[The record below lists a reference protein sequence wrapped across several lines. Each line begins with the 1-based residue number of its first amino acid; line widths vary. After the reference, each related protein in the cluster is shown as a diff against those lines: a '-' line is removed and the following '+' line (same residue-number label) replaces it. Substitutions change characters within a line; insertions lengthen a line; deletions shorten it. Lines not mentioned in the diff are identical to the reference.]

1 MDKIK
6 NNLNFSKKK
15 LLQKIKAN
23 PNDLNSILTYGKL
36 MGLQNDHLEAANIF
50 EKSII
55 NFPNSDTLK
64 FNYAISLIAI
74 KKFYKGALIL
84 QNLLSKFPYKNEILF
99 SYANA
104 LYKLK
109 KYKLSLKYYYKLYYL
124 DKTNVNVLINIGIV
138 LISLESYSKALIF
151 LKLAN
156 NEGRQSSLILR
167 NIGLCYK
174 NLNNINQ
181 AINYYKNSI
190 DLEKSYIGSYLALGS
205 IYLEEKEN
213 DLAINTFQTAS
224 NIAQNI
230 IKNYKSNNVEE
241 VLLNDIAILFSI
253 LGNYNLAEKS
263 IKILEEKFLLKA
275 SHKMLLSEVL
285 LSKGNFEEGWSYY
298 EYRFDYYLE
307 EKNINNFKNFP
318 KPLWNEDLGNEAIL
332 IWSEQGLGDQI
343 LFGTI
348 LEDFI
353 LKFKKVYLMVDP
365 RLKNFYSKFLK
376 RIEIVGSDEYLNS
389 DLYDYHIPLGSI
401 AKYSRKTIYDFKTIN
416 LNFFKNLNWKNIS
429 IKRKLKC
436 AVSWKSVN
444 SFKSKYKSI
453 KLKELN
459 TIFKNPKIDFYNIQ
473 YTDEKRELNE
483 LKKEFDITIKKPND
497 VDALNDIDGLMKF
510 IDSCDFVI
518 SVSNTNA
525 HISGILNKP
534 TLLLLPKIY
543 GTWWYWHNE
552 FNNKNI
558 WYPSIKVFSQKKIGD
573 WSSAIDNLNK
583 YLLDNI

>member
-1 MDKIK
+1 MAKIK
-6 NNLNFSKKK
+6 NNSNFSKE
-15 LLQKIKAN
+15 LLQKIKTN
-23 PNDLNSILTYGKL
+23 PDDLDSVLTYGKL
-36 MGLQNDHLEAANIF
+36 MGLQNNHIEAANIF
-50 EKSII
+50 KKSII
-55 NFPNSDTLK
+55 NFPNNDTLR

-74 KKFYKGALIL
+74 KKFHKGALIL
-84 QNLLSKFPYKNEILF
+84 RSLLSKFPYRNEILF

-109 KYKLSLKYYYKLYYL
+109 KYKLSLKYYYKLHYL
-124 DKTNVNVLINIGIV
+124 DKGNVNVLINIGIV
-138 LISLESYSKALIF
+138 LISLESYSKALNF
-151 LKLAN
+151 LKLAKN
-156 NEGRQSSLILR
+156 KERQSSLILR

-174 NLNNINQ
+174 NLNKISQ
-181 AINYYKNSI
+181 AIVYYSKSI
-190 DLEKSYIGSYLALGS
+190 NLEKSYIGSYLALGS
-205 IYLEEKEN
+205 IYLEKKEN
-213 DLAINTFQTAS
+213 NLAIETFERAS
-224 NIAQNI
+224 NMAQNI
-230 IKNYKSNNVEE
+230 IKNYRSNNVGEII
-241 VLLNDIAILFSI
+241 LNDIAILFSI
-253 LGNYNLAEKS
+253 LGNYNLAERS

-285 LSKGNFEEGWSYY
+285 LSKGNFLKGWFYY

-353 LKFKKVYLMVDP
+353 LKFKKVYLMIDP

-376 RIEIVGSDEYLNS
+376 RIEIIGSDESLNS

-401 AKYSRKTIYDFKTIN
+401 AKYSRKSIYDFKTIN
-416 LNFFKNLNWKNIS
+416 LNFSKNLNWKNTS

-436 AVSWKSVN
+436 AISWKSVN

-453 KLKELN
+453 ELKELN

-473 YTDEKRELNE
+473 YTDEKRELDE
-483 LKKEFDITIKKPND
+483 LKTEFDISIKKPHK
-497 VDALNDIDGLMKF
+497 VDALNDIDGLMEF
-510 IDSCDFVI
+510 INSCDFVI

-534 TLLLLPKIY
+534 TFLLLPKIY

-558 WYPSIKVFSQKKIGD
+558 WYPSVKVFSQTEIGD
-573 WSSAIDNLNK
+573 WSSAVANLNK
-583 YLLDNI
+583 YLLSNI